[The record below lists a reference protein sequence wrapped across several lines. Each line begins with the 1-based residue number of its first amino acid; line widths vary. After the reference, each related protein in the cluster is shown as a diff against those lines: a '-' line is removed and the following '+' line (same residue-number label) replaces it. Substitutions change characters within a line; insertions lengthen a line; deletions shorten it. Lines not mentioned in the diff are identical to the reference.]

1 MFNIT
6 EEIQII
12 LHGIWR
18 RRWIALA
25 VAWAVALLGWLVVAL
40 IPDVYQSH
48 ARVFVQIQ
56 SVLPDKVGITPLD
69 QQKTIDQLRQTMTSQ
84 ANLERVVRTTDLGL
98 AATSDSE
105 VMAKVAMLRTNVK
118 VLSQGDNL
126 FELTASSSDS
136 AMSGPQNAKTA
147 AQIVQALVQAL
158 QESNLQ
164 GGLADTN
171 QSLKFL
177 DQQIAARGK
186 ELAAAEQRRVAF
198 EQKYVGVLP
207 GAVGSIATR
216 MDSLRSELAQIE
228 SQLVAAQSGLAGVN
242 GQLASTPAT
251 VAASTGPGGQSP
263 LAQAQSELAAAY
275 ARGWTDSH
283 PDVQAL
289 KRQVEALRAGAGT
302 ANGAASVANP
312 LYLQLRSLQSERS
325 AAVAALQ
332 SRRGQVQADLHA
344 LSAKQ
349 VQEPGLAAEQ
359 DRLNRDYDVVK
370 QQYDKLLAD
379 REDVRLRGEA
389 QSEGGEVRFRLIDP
403 PTMSSKPAFPNR
415 PLLVMG
421 VLFASVMAGIGAA
434 FALGQLKATYATAA
448 RLERGTGLPVIG
460 AITEIETP
468 AVLAEK
474 GRKMRWFYAASGG
487 LVCLC
492 VGLLAMEFIQ
502 RSMAA

>member
-12 LHGIWR
+12 LRGIWR

-25 VAWAVALLGWLVVAL
+25 LAWLVALLGWLAVAL

-56 SVLPDKVGITPLD
+56 SVLPDKIGITPLD

-98 AATSDSE
+98 AATTDKD
-105 VMAKVAMLRTNVK
+105 VLAKVAMLRNNVK

-136 AMSGPQNAKTA
+136 ALGGAQNAKIA

-164 GGLADTN
+164 GGLAETS

-186 ELAAAEQRRVAF
+186 ELQTAEQRRVAF

-207 GAVGSIATR
+207 GAVGSMATR
-216 MDSLRSELAQIE
+216 MDAMRSELSQIE

-251 VAASTGPGGQSP
+251 IAAPTGPGGQSP
-263 LAQAQSELAAAY
+263 LAQAQSELSAAY
-275 ARGWTDSH
+275 ARGWTESH

-289 KRQVEALRAGAGT
+289 KRQIEALRGGGGGSGGA
-302 ANGAASVANP
+302 NVSNP

-325 AAVAALQ
+325 ATVAALQ
-332 SRRGQVQADLHA
+332 SRRAQVQADLNA
-344 LSAKQ
+344 LSAKR

-359 DRLNRDYDVVK
+359 DRLNRDYDLVK
-370 QQYDKLLAD
+370 QQYDKLLSD

-415 PLLVMG
+415 PLLIVG
-421 VLFASVMAGIGAA
+421 VLFAAAMAGIGAA

-474 GRKMRWFYAASGG
+474 GRKLRWFYAASGG
-487 LVCLC
+487 LLGLC
-492 VGLLAMEFIQ
+492 VALLALEFIQ
-502 RSMAA
+502 RSTSA